1 MPASPCRIR
10 VAVISIVVGGL
21 FAPAVSAVVFNVD
34 SFLDGID
41 DDLVDIAC
49 HTVADTCTLRAAVMQ
64 ANMMPGDS
72 TIVLPAGTYTLTR
85 LPVSPFGADNGDLNL
100 TSPSGGNPTI
110 TLSGAG
116 AATTIID
123 ASFLDRVLRV
133 HENRTASIS
142 GVTLRNGLA
151 LNDAGGGVKNEGA
164 LAVSYCTLSGNE
176 SFYGGGISSVVSGG
190 ALTISHSTVSGN
202 TGFVGGGIF
211 SNSALTISYSTVS
224 GNLAFQI
231 GGGFYFNA
239 VVTANFNQSTISSNS
254 AVQGGGVYVT
264 SGTLNLTNS
273 TISQNSATD
282 DGGGVFNEG
291 TIWTY
296 NATIAFNHADADDD
310 GGGNGGGV
318 FNDAGANFLVRNSVM
333 AGNLASHSVYVDCFG
348 TVGTFGHDWFGTYNF
363 CTPVPQTGTAVSSLI
378 GSLDGLGPLQFN
390 GGSTR
395 THALL
400 AGSAMIDSGFACIG
414 LGDPPLDQRGGAR
427 GPALPEQLCD
437 PGAFE
442 YDALPAG
449 LLFADGFELGNLWAW
464 L

>member
-1 MPASPCRIR
+1 MPAWPYRIR
-10 VAVISIVVGGL
+10 VSVVSMVVGGL

-34 SFLDGID
+34 SYLDGID

-72 TIVLPAGTYTLTR
+72 TIVLPAGTYSLTR

-123 ASFLDRVLRV
+123 ANFLDRVLRV
-133 HENRTASIS
+133 HENRTANIS

-151 LNDAGGGVKNEGA
+151 SNESGGGVKNEGA
-164 LAVSYCTLSGNE
+164 LTVSYCTLSGNE
-176 SFYGGGISSVVSGG
+176 ALYAGGIITLSSGALTISHSKLSGNTAVLSGGGIYSSGT
-190 ALTISHSTVSGN
+190 LTISHSTVSDN
-202 TGFVGGGIF
+202 SSFDGGGLYF
-211 SNSALTISYSTVS
+211 DAVASA
-224 GNLAFQI
+224 NLS
-231 GGGFYFNA
+231 
-239 VVTANFNQSTISSNS
+239 QSTISSNG
-254 AVQGGGVYVT
+254 AGFGGGVYVAN
-264 SGTLNLTNS
+264 GTLYLANS
-273 TISQNSATD
+273 TISENRASHH
-282 DGGGVFNEG
+282 GGGVFNEG

-296 NATIAFNHADADDD
+296 NATIAFNHADSDDD

-318 FNDAGANFLVRNSVM
+318 FNDTGANFLPRNSVM
-333 AGNLASHSVYVDCFG
+333 AGNLVSHSFYVDCFG
-348 TVGTFGHDWFGTYNF
+348 TVGTFGHDWFGTYDF
-363 CTPVPQTGTAVSSLI
+363 CTPVAQTGTAVSSLI
-378 GSLDGLGPLQFN
+378 GSLVELGPLQFN

-400 AGSAMIDSGFACIG
+400 VGSTMIDSGFACIG

-464 L
+464 R